1 MQQAVAG
8 LGERPRHLAPEGLVQ
23 GAGGVEEG
31 AHEGPL
37 RGGGGPVAA
46 LAGDPRC
53 ESGEP
58 SAVSHV
64 ERGAARQ
71 VPPLNMDR
79 AERLEMGKW
88 RVTNRENKW
97 ESVGEC
103 DIWEKNNGRV

>member
-1 MQQAVAG
+1 MP
-8 LGERPRHLAPEGLVQ
+8 LGEECASMR
-23 GAGGVEEG
+23 EEW
-31 AHEGPL
+31 ASV
-37 RGGGGPVAA
+37 R

-103 DIWEKNNGRV
+103 DIWERKNGRV